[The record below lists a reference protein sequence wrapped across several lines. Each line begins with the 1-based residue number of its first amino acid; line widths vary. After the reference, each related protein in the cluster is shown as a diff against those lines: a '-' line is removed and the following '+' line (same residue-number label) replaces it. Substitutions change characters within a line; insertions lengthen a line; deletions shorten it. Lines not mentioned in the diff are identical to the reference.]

1 MAQYKIIVPKAGSA
15 NEHGTNARLYALD
28 EVVDGDEP
36 WKEELMQTFMAN
48 GWAVEVKVDAP
59 EEVAQEPE
67 TEMVRARNED
77 GSFKAD
83 DPETPDVNE
92 AWEEKPVEEVK
103 KTTKKRGRPKKT
115 EG

>member
-1 MAQYKIIVPKAGSA
+1 MERSVNADF
-15 NEHGTNARLYALD
+15 HG
-28 EVVDGDEP
+28 EC
-36 WKEELMQTFMAN
+36 
-48 GWAVEVKVDAP
+48 WAVEVKVDAP
-59 EEVAQEPE
+59 EEVAEEPE